1 MMILGKHLERRTFLR
16 GVGTA
21 VALPLLDAMVPAFA
35 RADSTKAPCRMGFVY
50 VPNGIIMDQWT
61 PKVEADIG
69 PLPADLP
76 RVSAPLAAFRED
88 LMMLGGLTCNGG
100 RELGD
105 GPGDHG
111 RAGAAYLTATHP
123 KKTSGRDIHTGISVD
138 QIAAQHLGSQTKFA
152 SLELGC
158 EDGVQGGNCD
168 NGYSCA
174 YSNSISWRTPST
186 PNPPEVRPRAIF
198 ERLFGNP
205 DDFALDAVHRAR
217 QQKYQASILD
227 VVLGEA
233 QRLKSNLSASDGNKI
248 DEYLFAIRDIEAR
261 IQRTEKQNAT
271 MKMPDVAVPPSS
283 VPDNMADHSKLM
295 FDLLTIAFQTNM
307 TRVMTMLMAT
317 EQSTRSY
324 REIGVAEGHH
334 GLTHHQGDKEK
345 IEKVTQINRFHVE
358 QFAYFL
364 GKLKSTPDGDGTLL
378 DHSMIV
384 YGGGL
389 SDGNRHLHEN
399 LPTVLAGRGCG
410 TLTPGR
416 WIKYPA
422 ETPMA
427 NFFVAMLDRMGV
439 PVDHMGDST
448 GEIGYLANL

>member
-1 MMILGKHLERRTFLR
+1 MSLSKRLERRTFLR
-16 GVGTA
+16 GLGTA
-21 VALPLLDAMVPAFA
+21 VALPFLDAMVPAFA
-35 RADSTKAPCRMGFVY
+35 RAATNPRCRMAFVY
-50 VPNGIIMDQWT
+50 VPNGIIMDAWT
-61 PKVEADIG
+61 PVTEGQIAV
-69 PLPADLP
+69 LPAELP
-76 RVSAPLAAFRED
+76 RISAPLAAYRQD
-88 LMMLGGLTCNGG
+88 IMMLGGLTCNGG
-100 RELGD
+100 RALGD

-123 KKTSGRDIHTGISVD
+123 RKTAGKDIQTGISVD
-138 QIAAQHLGSQTKFA
+138 QIAAQHIGSETKFA

-174 YSNSISWRTPST
+174 YSNSISWRSSST
-186 PNPPEVRPRAIF
+186 PMPPEVRPRAVF
-198 ERLFGNP
+198 ERLLGS
-205 DDFALDAVHRAR
+205 DDFGQDPVRRAR
-217 QQKYQASILD
+217 QMKYQASILD
-227 VVLGEA
+227 VVLGDA
-233 QRLKSNLSASDGNKI
+233 QRLKNTLGATDRVKL
-248 DEYLFAIRDIEAR
+248 DEYLFAIRDIETR
-261 IQRTEKQNAT
+261 IQKTEKQNAQVKIPT
-271 MKMPDVAVPPSS
+271 LIEPPSS
-283 VPDNMADHSKLM
+283 VPDNMTEHSKLM
-295 FDLLTIAFQTNM
+295 FDLMTVAFQTNM
-307 TRVMTMLMAT
+307 TRVITMLMAT

-334 GLTHHQGDKEK
+334 GLTHHQGDKDK

-364 GKLKSTPDGDGTLL
+364 GKLKATQDGDGTLL

-384 YGGGL
+384 YGSGL

-399 LPTVLAGRGCG
+399 LPTVLAGRACG

-416 WIKYPA
+416 HVKYAA

-439 PVDHMGDST
+439 PVDKMGDST
-448 GEIGYLANL
+448 GEIGYLTEL

>member
-1 MMILGKHLERRTFLR
+1 MISRKSLERRTFLR
-16 GVGTA
+16 GLGTA
-21 VALPLLDAMVPAFA
+21 VALPFLDAMVPAFA
-35 RADSTKAPCRMGFVY
+35 TAATTKSPCRMAFVY
-50 VPNGIIMDQWT
+50 VPNGIIMDAWT
-61 PKVEADIG
+61 PVVEGQIAA
-69 PLPADLP
+69 LPAELP
-76 RVSAPLAAFRED
+76 RISAPLAAFRQD
-88 LMMLGGLTCNGG
+88 MMMLGGLTCNGG
-100 RELGD
+100 RALGD

-123 KKTSGRDIHTGISVD
+123 KKTAGKDIQTGVSVD
-138 QIAAQHLGSQTKFA
+138 QIAAQHIGSETKFA

-174 YSNSISWRTPST
+174 YSNSISWRSPSS
-186 PNPPEVRPRAIF
+186 PMPPEVRPRAVF
-198 ERLFGNP
+198 NRLFGS
-205 DDFALDAVHRAR
+205 DDFGQDPVRRAR
-217 QQKYQASILD
+217 QIKYQASILD
-227 VVLGEA
+227 IVLSDA
-233 QRLKSNLSASDGNKI
+233 QRLKNTLGATDRAKL
-248 DEYLFAIRDIEAR
+248 DEYLFAIRDIESR
-261 IQRTEKQNAT
+261 IQKTEKQNAQLKIPT
-271 MKMPDVAVPPSS
+271 ILEPPSS
-283 VPDNMADHSKLM
+283 VPDNLTEHSKLM
-295 FDLLTIAFQTNM
+295 FDLMTVAFQTNM

-334 GLTHHQGDKEK
+334 GLTHHQGDKDK

-358 QFAYFL
+358 RFAYFL
-364 GKLKSTPDGDGTLL
+364 EKLKATPDGDGTLL

-384 YGGGL
+384 YGSGL

-416 WIKYPA
+416 YVKYAA

-439 PVDHMGDST
+439 PVDKLGDST
-448 GEIGYLANL
+448 GEIGYLTDL